1 MPKFTLEIEMNNA
14 AFEESPIG
22 ELGRIL
28 KRLANDVNRGDF
40 ATDEMKLRDTN
51 GNTVG
56 FARYNPKG

>member
-1 MPKFTLEIEMNNA
+1 MPKFTLEIEMDNA

-40 ATDEMKLRDTN
+40 ATDEMKLRDVN

>member
-1 MPKFTLEIEMNNA
+1 MPKFTLEIEMDNA

-40 ATDEMKLRDTN
+40 ACDEMKLRDIN
-51 GNTVG
+51 GNAVG
-56 FARYNPKG
+56 VAKYDPKG